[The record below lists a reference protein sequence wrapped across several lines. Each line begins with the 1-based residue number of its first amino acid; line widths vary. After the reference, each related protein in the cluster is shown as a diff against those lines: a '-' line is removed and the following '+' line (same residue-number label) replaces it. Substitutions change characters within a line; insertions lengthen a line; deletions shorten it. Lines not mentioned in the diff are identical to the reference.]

1 MFIGLI
7 RINFSNGS
15 LLWIWFSNWFFF
27 HSIED
32 LKTRYPSKD
41 WAQIRGRLLG
51 ICNMTSN
58 DMSLNEALNK
68 VHCTV
73 YTIFPIEII
82 VEKFELSLTSDMRL
96 CWLCCTGICDWS
108 RNCGSLFQPTT
119 CKTKTSH
126 DFFTCISGTTTS
138 LLVFI
143 LRLSVTLSISSAVV
157 ITCTLCFFF
166 FTTLDLKV
174 LCYQLNELLCRTACS
189 SDDKMHKAYI

>member
-1 MFIGLI
+1 MIMLIGLN
-7 RINFSNGS
+7 RIDFSMDPFHGFDS
-15 LLWIWFSNWFFF
+15 VIDFFF

-68 VHCTV
+68 VHCTL

-82 VEKFELSLTSDMRL
+82 VEEFELSLTSDMRL
-96 CWLCCTGICDWS
+96 CWLCCTAICDWS
-108 RNCGSLFQPTT
+108 RNCGSLFRPTR

-126 DFFTCISGTTTS
+126 NFFTCISGTTTS
-138 LLVFI
+138 FLVFM
-143 LRLSVTLSISSAVV
+143 LRLFVTLSISSTVV
-157 ITCTLCFFF
+157 ITFFLNF
-166 FTTLDLKV
+166 FIFFIYLFIFLQH
-174 LCYQLNELLCRTACS
+174 L
-189 SDDKMHKAYI
+189 I